1 MRQIP
6 LPYFDERNEKIDT
19 VIIHCV
25 AHDIK
30 GAIESFEKH
39 QVSAHYI
46 IDEKGH
52 IYRLVDEQ
60 KRAWHAGVSFWQKRE
75 NLNHSSVGIELCTN
89 SFGQNPYPFKQVSAL
104 IRLLKKLK
112 HRYHIKKDRFLAHS
126 DIAPTRKADPGK
138 SFPWGYLSKH
148 GFGVWYDFKNTKKLQ
163 ETDETK
169 LLSLIGYNT
178 ENLEAARVAFIRH
191 FAGYTLCHRT
201 INSLVDEPFNEE
213 PHLPNKDYLKL
224 LQSVAAHFI

>member
-46 IDEKGH
+46 IDERGH

-75 NLNHSSVGIELCTN
+75 NLNHSSIGIELCTN
-89 SFGQNPYPFKQVSAL
+89 SFGQSPYPFKQVSAL
-104 IRLLKKLK
+104 IRLLKKIK

-126 DIAPTRKADPGK
+126 DIAPARKADPGK
-138 SFPWGYLSKH
+138 AFPWAYLSKH
-148 GFGVWYDFKNTKKLQ
+148 GFGVWYDVKNLKKTE

-169 LLSLIGYNT
+169 LLSSIGYNT
-178 ENLEAARVAFIRH
+178 ENLKASQIAFIRH
-191 FAGYTLCHRT
+191 FAGYALCDRT
-201 INSLVDEPFNEE
+201 ILSLVDEPYNEE
-213 PHLPNKDYLKL
+213 PSLLREEYIYL
-224 LQSVAAHFI
+224 LQTVAAHFI